1 MNNFV
6 KNLPNLTILIV
17 FLTVFLPL
25 SAWSEEDPVAYQ
37 NQIATPNQQVDDGLD
52 AEFASYE
59 TESVEEIYDPLEKYN
74 RKIFVFNDYF
84 DRYFLEYIAKFY
96 RKEVPPSARY
106 SIRNFLI
113 NLSLPISSFNSLLQ
127 GKTDNSLATIST
139 FLINSTIGVLGLF
152 DVAGERSI
160 RYKLE
165 DFGQTLG
172 HYGVKSGAYLVLPF
186 LGPSSSR
193 DFTGLLTD
201 KAVNPIEFNALEI
214 GGKTNLIE
222 ANYRL
227 ALAAAA
233 GIDTRESLI
242 NIIDDIREDSFDP
255 YATIRSAYSQKR
267 LSDVKN

>member
-6 KNLPNLTILIV
+6 KNFPIIIILIAV
-17 FLTVFLPL
+17 FCPL
-25 SAWSEEDPVAYQ
+25 AAWSESDPIAYQ
-37 NQIATPNQQVDDGLD
+37 NQIATPSQQVDDLD
-52 AEFASYE
+52 AEFADYE
-59 TESVEEIYDPLEKYN
+59 IENVQEVYDPYEKFN
-74 RKIFVFNDYF
+74 RKVFTFNDYF
-84 DRYFLEYIAKFY
+84 DRYFLEHIARFY
-96 RKEVPPSARY
+96 RKEIPPKARY

-139 FLINSTIGVLGLF
+139 FLINSTIGVVGLF

-172 HYGVKSGAYLVLPF
+172 HYGAQSGAYLVLPF

-201 KAVNPIEFNALEI
+201 KAINPIEFNVLEI
-214 GGKTNLIE
+214 GGRTNLIE

-233 GIDTRESLI
+233 GIDTRESLL

-267 LSDVKN
+267 LTDIKN

>member
-6 KNLPNLTILIV
+6 KIIV
-17 FLTVFLPL
+17 FITALYPL
-25 SAWSEEDPVAYQ
+25 SSWSKEADLAFYR
-37 NQIATPNQQVDDGLD
+37 NQIVTPNQQVDDD
-52 AEFASYE
+52 WDTEFASYE
-59 TESVEEIYDPLEKYN
+59 TENVKEIYDPLEKYN
-74 RKIFVFNDYF
+74 RKIFIFNDYF
-84 DRYFLEYIAKFY
+84 DRYFLEHIARFY
-96 RKEVPPSARY
+96 HKEVPPLARH

-113 NLSLPISSFNSLLQ
+113 NLSLPISTFNSLLQ
-127 GKTDNSLATIST
+127 GKADNSLATIST
-139 FLINSTIGVLGLF
+139 FLINSTIGILGLR

-172 HYGVKSGAYLVLPF
+172 HYGVTSGAYLMLPF

-201 KAVNPIEFNALEI
+201 KAINPIEFNVLEV
-214 GGKTNLIE
+214 GGRTNLIE

-233 GIDTRESLI
+233 GIDTRESLL

-267 LSDVKN
+267 LTDVKN